1 MVKLIIKPSNIK
13 HGIRTA
19 EIRGRHNVNED
30 KPKIEIKIK
39 HNKKKVNFRPE
50 QIDEGDFDSRN
61 PDRRGKKSELTYR
74 GDEPFYW
81 RKDEFKQDEAG
92 GRGIDSGFSR
102 GGDFNP
108 KPLKDKL
115 YQAGVFGDV
124 TDIENPNP
132 FRIKNKKNIL

>member
-61 PDRRGKKSELTYR
+61 PDRRGKK
-74 GDEPFYW
+74 
-81 RKDEFKQDEAG
+81 
-92 GRGIDSGFSR
+92 
-102 GGDFNP
+102 
-108 KPLKDKL
+108 
-115 YQAGVFGDV
+115 
-124 TDIENPNP
+124 
-132 FRIKNKKNIL
+132 